1 MIKLKK
7 AILLKRYKR
16 FLADVLI
23 DDVMQTIYVPN
34 TGSMTNCGSE
44 HDIIWYS
51 TSDNTKRKYEHT
63 WEVTEHDGLICVN
76 SARANAFVA
85 NALHNNQ
92 ITSLTGYDVKPEVKY
107 GDSRIDFMLTRGD
120 EKCFVEVKSC
130 TFLEN
135 GQGYFPDAVTKRGQ
149 KHLLE
154 LMNIVKEGHRA
165 VLLFAILHS
174 EIDSVEPAKHID
186 PKYAQLFKE
195 AVNSGVEVIIF
206 KPDLHDHFQFDEKW

>member
-1 MIKLKK
+1 MIELKK
-7 AILLKRYKR
+7 ATLSKRYKR

-44 HDIIWYS
+44 GDTIWYS
-51 TSDNTKRKYEHT
+51 TSDNAKRKYKYT
-63 WEVTEHDGLICVN
+63 WELTEHDGLICVN

-85 NALHNNQ
+85 DALNKAQ

-130 TFLEN
+130 TFLDN
-135 GQGYFPDAVTKRGQ
+135 GQGYFPDAVTIRGQ

-154 LMNIVKEGHRA
+154 LINIVKEGHRA

-186 PKYAQLFKE
+186 LKYAQLFEE
-195 AVNSGVEVIIF
+195 AVKAGVEVMLF
-206 KPDLHDHFQFDEKW
+206 KPDLHDHFEFE